1 MITQGK
7 WEVHEGD
14 LRQNGRGEFI
24 EIWCNN
30 GVLLTINEGEDCFA
44 GVSDEDRAN
53 ARLIA
58 AAPDLLAACEEL
70 LNTYLDSTTDG
81 SGCKCLRCKRASKKA
96 EAAIAA
102 AHDRPQTM

>member
-1 MITQGK
+1 MFTQGEWYLNDNDGIIYGGMEK
-7 WEVHEGD
+7 
-14 LRQNGRGEFI
+14 
-24 EIWCNN
+24 EICQ
-30 GVLLTINEGEDCFA
+30 IPH
-44 GVSDEDRAN
+44 DEDEDMAN

-102 AHDRPQTM
+102 AHNRPQTA